1 MYLQVCIYWKSSIF
15 KRFRS
20 KFNHQELHGG
30 DEDDDEQGPAAD
42 EDQLRRN
49 YEEILGAMMKAPWR
63 FVGFLNSKI
72 SVVNQQGVLPLH
84 HEIWLCAENWASNIR
99 QPGFITDTFGI
110 ENSFHAE
117 VSPAEFLP
125 CLPQCAERIQHWVA
139 TKENKAGLGAQGSL
153 VDQRA
158 CLEWGPWLVL
168 GVWLTWSFAGSPAT
182 NNIHMLQKCVPENFS
197 FPLVFGGEKHP
208 MLRKEHSESA
218 WPIFMP
224 KIFESIFDADADART
239 VKPRW
244 LMCHCATVCI
254 WGIHMY
260 ASHEAILNQDLS
272 HWFRDSMFF
281 LHDRLH
287 PWWILTIIPLW
298 DFFRLFC
305 AAGSCQTQKLE

>member
-1 MYLQVCIYWKSSIF
+1 MYLGMHILKVKHF
-15 KRFRS
+15 PPRFRS

-49 YEEILGAMMKAPWR
+49 YEEILGAMMKAPWK
-63 FVGFLNSKI
+63 FVGFLDSKR
-72 SVVNQQGVLPLH
+72 SVVNQQGALPLH

-139 TKENKAGLGAQGSL
+139 TKENKAGLGGKGSL

-182 NNIHMLQKCVPENFS
+182 NNIHMLQKMCPWKL
-197 FPLVFGGEKHP
+197 FPPL
-208 MLRKEHSESA
+208 
-218 WPIFMP
+218 
-224 KIFESIFDADADART
+224 
-239 VKPRW
+239 
-244 LMCHCATVCI
+244 
-254 WGIHMY
+254 
-260 ASHEAILNQDLS
+260 
-272 HWFRDSMFF
+272 F
-281 LHDRLH
+281 L
-287 PWWILTIIPLW
+287 
-298 DFFRLFC
+298 
-305 AAGSCQTQKLE
+305 EE